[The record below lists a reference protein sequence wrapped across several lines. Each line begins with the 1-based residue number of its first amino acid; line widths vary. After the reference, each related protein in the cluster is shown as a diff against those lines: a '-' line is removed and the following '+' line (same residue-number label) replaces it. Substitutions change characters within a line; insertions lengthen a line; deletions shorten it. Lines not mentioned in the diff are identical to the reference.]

1 MRAGVPGLGLE
12 TQRRYAASRY
22 SLPQHDDRVSAP
34 TGSSAAGAVRDS
46 KESNDG
52 NYRQVPQC
60 PDRGRG
66 GNAHRAGE
74 TVDEKDERVDLGHD
88 AQILVAVIHVGHLTN
103 RADLKVEEPVN
114 NPWVA
119 KTGSQH
125 FNENDEVYAVGAATQ
140 KAADR
145 PRLFADGFTVSL
157 K

>member
-1 MRAGVPGLGLE
+1 MARTAE
-12 TQRRYAASRY
+12 AASTAGGGP
-22 SLPQHDDRVSAP
+22 LIVSALI
-34 TGSSAAGAVRDS
+34 VR
-46 KESNDG
+46 
-52 NYRQVPQC
+52 
-60 PDRGRG
+60 
-66 GNAHRAGE
+66 GE

-119 KTGSQH
+119 TTGSHH

-140 KAADR
+140 KAGDR